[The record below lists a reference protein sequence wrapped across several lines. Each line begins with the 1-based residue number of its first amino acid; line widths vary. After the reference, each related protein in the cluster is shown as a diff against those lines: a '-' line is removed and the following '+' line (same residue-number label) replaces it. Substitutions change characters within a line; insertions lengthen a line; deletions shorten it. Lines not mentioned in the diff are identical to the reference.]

1 MKINKKKLEFPKE
14 IKDKCDRYLSRKNLD
29 ITYID
34 GYMIEFKNSN
44 FSTLSPHKILMKSG
58 EKEVII
64 LYYGEYLYDDE
75 LYFINDT
82 NNACT
87 FPRLRELV
95 TNYF

>member
-14 IKDKCDRYLSRKNLD
+14 LKAKCDRYLSRKTLE
-29 ITYID
+29 ITYLN
-34 GYMIEFKNSN
+34 GYLIKFAGTNIS
-44 FSTLSPHKILMKSG
+44 SISPHKIILKSA
-58 EKEVII
+58 EKEVVI

-95 TNYF
+95 SNYF